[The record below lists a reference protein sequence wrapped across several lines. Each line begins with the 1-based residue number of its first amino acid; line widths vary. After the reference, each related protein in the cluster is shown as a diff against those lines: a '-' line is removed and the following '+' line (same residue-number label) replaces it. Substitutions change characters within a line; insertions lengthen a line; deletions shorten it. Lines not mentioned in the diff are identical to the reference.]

1 MNLIKQKK
9 KPMKLKKVHF
19 NLSPQRKKIKN
30 N

>member
-19 NLSPQRKKIKN
+19 NLSPQRKKDKK
-30 N
+30 